1 MQGTEASGRRQA
13 QRRWKEAGAAGVRDG
28 TGTCALVPLQSSV
41 SLTLLWALKEMRTPR
56 AKHSNLGSETAR
68 PLASFEVF
76 CIGA

>member
-13 QRRWKEAGAAGVRDG
+13 QRRWKEAGAAGVRDS
-28 TGTCALVPLQSSV
+28 TGSCALVPLQSSV
-41 SLTLLWALKEMRTPR
+41 SLTVLWALKAMRTPR

-68 PLASFEVF
+68 PLSSFEVF